1 MSITL
6 ALSNALSGLTASSRM
21 AEIVASNTANA
32 MTEGYARREVEL
44 SSQIVGARGAGV
56 EVTGISRAVNETVLQ
71 DRRLADASA
80 ANASTRT
87 DFYSQMEDW
96 LGNPE
101 ESRALSTQ
109 MTDLEASLVEAA
121 SRPESES
128 RLAAAL
134 DAAKSVATHLNSTSD
149 NIQQAR
155 MDADQSIASQVTQLN
170 ETLEQIDTLNSNILS
185 LRASGNDASALLDQR
200 QVLVDQV
207 SAIVPVRL
215 IARDDDQISL
225 VTTGGAF
232 LLESN
237 PVEIQFSA
245 AGTITADMTQET
257 GALSGLTIN
266 GTPIS
271 TDDDR
276 LMGGGALGALFSIRD
291 ELAPEAQTQVDAY
304 ARNLIERFSDTAVDP
319 TLGTGEPGLFTDNG
333 GALDTAAELGL
344 AGRISINAIAD
355 PDQGGELWHLRDGL
369 GATTSGSVGNSQIL
383 TSLADA
389 LSALSTP
396 SSGSFGVSKHSASSL
411 AASLMSEFSSK
422 RQSAE
427 TTESFASARH
437 ETLNEMVLASGV
449 DTDQELQT
457 LLQVERMYAANAK
470 VMQTVDT
477 LITTLLEM

>member
-21 AEIVASNTANA
+21 AEVVASNTANA
-32 MTEGYARREVEL
+32 MTEGYARREVQL
-44 SSQIVGARGAGV
+44 SSQMLGANGAGV
-56 EVTGISRAVNETVLQ
+56 AVTSINRAVNETVLQ

-80 ANASTRT
+80 ENAGKRT
-87 DFYSQMEDW
+87 DFYSQMEGW

-101 ESRALSTQ
+101 KAGSLSTQ
-109 MTDLEASLVEAA
+109 LSDLEASFVEAA

-128 RLAAAL
+128 RLTAIL
-134 DAAKSVATHLNSTSD
+134 EAAKSITTHLGDTSD

-155 MDADQSIASQVTQLN
+155 MDADQSIGSQVNLLN
-170 ETLEQIDTLNSNILS
+170 ESLAQIDTLNSNILS
-185 LRASGNDASALLDQR
+185 LRASGNDASTLLDQR

-207 SAIVPVRL
+207 STIVPVRQ
-215 IARDDDQISL
+215 IARDNDQISL

-237 PVEIQFSA
+237 PVEIGFSA
-245 AGTITADMTQET
+245 AGTITADMTQDS

-266 GTPIS
+266 GMDIATA
-271 TDDDR
+271 DDR
-276 LMGGGALGALFSIRD
+276 LMGGGSLGALFSIRD
-291 ELAPEAQTQVDAY
+291 ELAPQAQTQVDAY
-304 ARNLIERFSDTAVDP
+304 ARNLIERFSDPATDP
-319 TLGTGEPGLFTDNG
+319 TLSPGSPGLFTDAG
-333 GALDTAAELGL
+333 GALDTANELGL
-344 AGRISINAIAD
+344 GSRISINAIAD
-355 PDQGGELWHLRDGL
+355 PDQGGALWHLRDGL
-369 GATTSGSVGNSQIL
+369 GATSAGSVGNSQIL

-389 LSALSTP
+389 LTAQSSP
-396 SSGSFGVSKHSASSL
+396 SSGDFGVSKYSASSL

-427 TTESFASARH
+427 ATESFATARH
-437 ETLNEMVLASGV
+437 ETLNEMALADGV

-477 LITTLLEM
+477 LINTLLEL